1 MSGND
6 VKGICCRKMDKFQEE
21 TLEPESH
28 RREQEYY
35 FWITLNNIVHPEV
48 VIIHRSIVSFLSIL
62 S

>member
-6 VKGICCRKMDKFQEE
+6 VKGICCGKMDKFQEE

-35 FWITLNNIVHPEV
+35 FWITPYGIEEGEKLS
-48 VIIHRSIVSFLSIL
+48 VILYAIMWGYV
-62 S
+62 